1 MRLFWT
7 TCTVLL
13 WTLLAPAA
21 AAQTYGEVRGTVTD
35 ASDGTPL
42 PGVTVVV
49 NGTNFGTATDADGA
63 YERRLPAGR
72 YALRFSSVGYETVV
86 DSVVIRDDE
95 TTRLDV
101 ALTPSVVEMD
111 ELTVEDE
118 EGAQDAGVY
127 KVDPQDVQNIPTP
140 FKDGFRAL
148 KVMPGVAT
156 NNELSQQFSVR
167 GGGYNENLIF
177 LNGFEVWMP
186 FRPRQGEQ
194 EGLGLL
200 NPDLANDI
208 TFYTGGFPARFGGKL
223 SSALQ
228 VSYDQPQDQT
238 LKGSAS
244 ASMMDASLHAQ
255 GATADGDLSWN
266 VGVRGAQPGRFF
278 GTQDLKGDYDPR
290 FLDVQGMFTY
300 RLSDRT
306 SLEALGIWADHQ
318 FDLEPTQRQTFFG
331 IISLNPEV
339 PSNFKSLWTSLN
351 GARSDGYT
359 TAFSG
364 LRLNTALSDR
374 FRMEHDVAVF
384 DTKETEN
391 FNIEGDARVSQV
403 DPSSDPGSSD
413 GQQVL
418 SRSDHLNFA
427 DNSVTVQRW
436 TAKGRYNLNV
446 ERHALEAGWS
456 ARSLSFTDEI
466 NEKSVI
472 WTQRTIDGQ
481 RQRVRIVGDSLNDT
495 ARFDE
500 TQGAF
505 YVQDAVDVLPERNR
519 LIVTGGVRGDYYS
532 FNDDLTI
539 SPRLNARFRYDD
551 QLTLTGSW
559 GIYYQKPS
567 YRELRG
573 TPDGGQSISNALNRD
588 LESQQS
594 MQFVLGGE
602 YFLPQKRLW
611 LRAEAYYKDLDN
623 IISYR
628 IDDVRVEYSGE
639 NDARGFTYGFDLQL
653 RGEFVPGLESWFNY
667 SFMVARERF
676 KEPFQTQYNQGL
688 VPRPTDQRH
697 TFSAFVQDYVP
708 GDKTWKMHLRLLY
721 GSGLPYTPPVPGP
734 ETAGGQRVR
743 VPGPR
748 MSARLPAYRRVDLGV
763 TKEVDLVDS
772 GIASRPVT
780 LDLTLEVLNVF
791 DMDNTVTYT
800 WEGDWTRV
808 PKRLTPRTL
817 NARARL
823 TF

>member
-1 MRLFWT
+1 MRLF
-7 TCTVLL
+7 CTALVAFVWVLC
-13 WTLLAPAA
+13 ARPA
-21 AAQTYGEVRGTVTD
+21 AAQTYGEVKGTVTD
-35 ASDGTPL
+35 ATDATPI

-49 NGTNFGTATDADGA
+49 NGTNFGTATDTDGV

-72 YALRFSSVGYETVV
+72 YALRFSSVGYETRI
-86 DSVVIRDDE
+86 DSVVVRNGE

-101 ALTPSVVEMD
+101 ALSRSVVEMD
-111 ELTVEDE
+111 ELTVEDNQ
-118 EGAQDAGVY
+118 APQDAGVY
-127 KVDPQDVQNIPTP
+127 EVDPQDIQNIPTP

-200 NPDLANDI
+200 NPELANNI
-208 TFYTGGFPARFGGKL
+208 TFYTGGFPARYGGKL

-228 VSYDQPQDQT
+228 VSYDQPEDQT

-255 GATADGDLSWN
+255 GATPDGDLSWN

-306 SLEALGIWADHQ
+306 SLEALGIWADHK
-318 FDLEPTQRQTFFG
+318 FELEPTQRQTFFG

-351 GARSDGYT
+351 GARQDGYT
-359 TAFSG
+359 TAFGG
-364 LRLNTALSDR
+364 LRFNTALSDR
-374 FRMEHDVAVF
+374 FRMEHDVAAF

-391 FNIEGDARVSQV
+391 FDIEGDARVSQV
-403 DPSSDPGSSD
+403 DPSSDPNSTD
-413 GQQVL
+413 GQEVL
-418 SRSDHLNFA
+418 SRSDHRNFA
-427 DNSVTVQRW
+427 DNSVTVQRL
-436 TAKGRYNLNV
+436 TAKGRYNLTFD
-446 ERHALEAGWS
+446 RHAFEAGWS
-456 ARSLSFTDEI
+456 ARSLSFEDAI

-472 WTQRTIDGQ
+472 WTERTVDGQ
-481 RQRVRIVGDSLNDT
+481 RKRVRIVGDSLNDRAT
-495 ARFDE
+495 FNEA
-500 TQGAF
+500 QGAL
-505 YVQDAVDVLPERNR
+505 YVQDAIDVLPERDR
-519 LIVTGGVRGDYYS
+519 LVVTAGLRSDYYS
-532 FNDDLTI
+532 FNEDLTV
-539 SPRLNARFRYDD
+539 SPRLSARFRYND

-559 GIYYQKPS
+559 GLYYQKPS

-573 TPDGGQSISNALNRD
+573 TPDGGQTISDALNRD
-588 LESQQS
+588 LKSQES

-602 YFLPQKRLW
+602 YFMPKRRLW

-628 IDDVRVEYSGE
+628 IDDVRVEYSGD
-639 NDARGFTYGFDLQL
+639 NDATGFTYGLDLQL

-676 KEPFQTQYNQGL
+676 KEGFQTQYNQGL

-708 GDKTWKMHLRLLY
+708 GDKTWKMHMRLLY

-734 ETAGGQRVR
+734 ETASGQRVR

-763 TKEVDLVDS
+763 TKQLDLVDS
-772 GIASRPVT
+772 GISSRPVE
-780 LDLTLEVLNVF
+780 LELTLEVLNVF

>member
-1 MRLFWT
+1 MRLF
-7 TCTVLL
+7 CTALVAFVWILG
-13 WTLLAPAA
+13 APLA
-21 AAQTYGEVRGTVTD
+21 AAQTYGEVKGTVTD
-35 ASDGTPL
+35 AADGTPI

-72 YALRFSSVGYETVV
+72 YALRFSSVGYETRI
-86 DSVVIRDDE
+86 DSVVVRDGE

-101 ALTPSVVEMD
+101 ALTRSVVEMD
-111 ELTVEDE
+111 ELTVEDSQAPQE
-118 EGAQDAGVY
+118 AGVY
-127 KVDPQDVQNIPTP
+127 EVDPQDIQNIPTP

-167 GGGYNENLIF
+167 GGGFNENLIF

-200 NPDLANDI
+200 NPELADNI
-208 TFYTGGFPARFGGKL
+208 TFYTGGFPARYGGKL

-228 VSYDQPQDQT
+228 VSYAQPDDQT

-255 GATADGDLSWN
+255 GATPDGDLSWN

-300 RLSDRT
+300 RLSDHT
-306 SLEALGIWADHQ
+306 SLEALGIWADHR
-318 FDLEPTQRQTFFG
+318 FELEPTQRQTFFG

-351 GARSDGYT
+351 GARQDGYT
-359 TAFSG
+359 TAFGG
-364 LRLNTALSDR
+364 LRFNTELSDR
-374 FRMEHDVAVF
+374 FRMEHDVAAF

-391 FNIEGDARVSQV
+391 FDIEGDARVSQV
-403 DPSSDPGSSD
+403 DPSSDPNASD

-418 SRSDHLNFA
+418 SRSDHRNFA
-427 DNSVTVQRW
+427 DNSVTVQRL
-436 TAKGRYNLNV
+436 TAKGRYNLTLD
-446 ERHALEAGWS
+446 RHAFEAGWS
-456 ARSLSFTDEI
+456 ARSLSFEDEI

-481 RQRVRIVGDSLNDT
+481 RQRVRIVGDSLNDRAT
-495 ARFDE
+495 FNEA
-500 TQGAF
+500 QGAL
-505 YVQDAVDVLPERNR
+505 YVQDAIDVLPERDR
-519 LIVTGGVRGDYYS
+519 LVVTTGLRGDYYS
-532 FNDDLTI
+532 FNEDLTV
-539 SPRLNARFRYDD
+539 SPRLSARFRYND
-551 QLTLTGSW
+551 QLTFTGSW

-573 TPDGGQSISNALNRD
+573 TPDGGQTISDALNRD
-588 LESQQS
+588 VESQES

-602 YFLPQKRLW
+602 YFMPKRRLW

-628 IDDVRVEYSGE
+628 IDDVRVEYSGD
-639 NDARGFTYGFDLQL
+639 NDAYGFTYGLDLQL

-676 KEPFQTQYNQGL
+676 KEEFQTQYNQGL

-708 GDKTWKMHLRLLY
+708 GDKTWKMHMRLLY

-734 ETAGGQRVR
+734 ETASGQRVR

-763 TKEVDLVDS
+763 TKQIDLVDS
-772 GIASRPVT
+772 GISARPVE
-780 LDLTLEVLNVF
+780 LELTLEVLNVF